1 MSKLER
7 LGPIK
12 YANYCALSSFVKSIP
27 FDYFEAVG
35 GELFDRQNKLYGGAV
50 ELSLNVQ
57 PVVIGLGSIADIN
70 SDDHELYFKKIMK
83 HYNLETNPN
92 LFVEHDRTLYPY
104 YLQGSIEQCCKFLET
119 YFVDAASYT
128 EYRDL
133 ELSLNER
140 LNSYRLNDSESNRIR
155 AFYNFVCYVFSIT
168 YLLFKTDTKW
178 RELDKHGDERL
189 NKYLVCFSPNYD
201 TCYIPAIK
209 DLNPTWKQID
219 LIECF

>member
-1 MSKLER
+1 MAKLER

-12 YANYCALSSFVKSIP
+12 YADYCALSSFVKSIP

-35 GELFDRQNKLYGGAV
+35 GELFDRQKKLYGGAV
-50 ELSLNVQ
+50 DLSLNLD

-70 SDDHELYFKKIMK
+70 SDDHELYFKKLMK
-83 HYNLETNPN
+83 HYNFKINPD
-92 LFVEHDRTLYPY
+92 LFVVHDRTMYPY
-104 YLQGSIEQCCKFLET
+104 YLNGLVEQCCKFLEN
-119 YFVDAASYT
+119 YFNEAASYT
-128 EYRDL
+128 EYRNL
-133 ELSLNER
+133 ELSFNER

-155 AFYNFVCYVFSIT
+155 AFYNFVCHVISVSFLLLKLDT
-168 YLLFKTDTKW
+168 YW
-178 RELDKHGDERL
+178 RELDNKGDKRL
-189 NKYLVCFSPNYD
+189 NKYLVCFSPMYD

>member
-12 YANYCALSSFVKSIP
+12 YADYCALSSFVKSIP

-35 GELFDRQNKLYGGAV
+35 LELFDKQDDLYGGAV
-50 ELSLNVQ
+50 ELSLNLDA
-57 PVVIGLGSIADIN
+57 VVIGLGAIADIN
-70 SDDHELYFKKIMK
+70 SDDHELYFKKLME
-83 HYNLETNPN
+83 HYDFRINPN
-92 LFVEHDRTLYPY
+92 LFVEHDRTLYPH
-104 YLQGSIEQCCKFLET
+104 YLQGLVRKCCEFLET
-119 YFVDAASYT
+119 YFVDAASYS

-133 ELSLNER
+133 EASLNER
-140 LNSYRLNDSESNRIR
+140 LNSYRFNDTESNRIR
-155 AFYNFVCYVFSIT
+155 AFYNFVCYVISVSF
-168 YLLFKTDTKW
+168 LLLKLDEYW
-178 RELDKHGDERL
+178 RDCANKGDERL
-189 NKYLVCFSPNYD
+189 NKYLVCFSPKYD